1 MDSTGKLVE
10 YDQGSEYT
18 EDRKCEWDMA
28 DKLSSMRMEWNI
40 SKRTKNEYRIK
51 YKWKLDMSKF

>member
-28 DKLSSMRMEWNI
+28 DKLSSMRME
-40 SKRTKNEYRIK
+40 
-51 YKWKLDMSKF
+51 